1 VSNRNAPGSRGVR
14 GVRLNPDH
22 DERTRAKIQTSQIL
36 NRLNAFIFGKVELS
50 PAQVTAALGLLR
62 KTIPDLASIEHFG
75 EVKQIFAVSPELPT
89 MAEWEAEFG
98 KPKQLDS

>member
-1 VSNRNAPGSRGVR
+1 M
-14 GVRLNPDH
+14 RLNPAH
-22 DERTRAKIQTSQIL
+22 DERTRARIQTTQLIK
-36 NRLNAFIFGKVELS
+36 RLQEFIFSKVELQ

-62 KTIPDLASIEHFG
+62 KTIPDLAAIEHSG
-75 EVKQIFAVSPELPT
+75 EVKQVFAVSPELPT